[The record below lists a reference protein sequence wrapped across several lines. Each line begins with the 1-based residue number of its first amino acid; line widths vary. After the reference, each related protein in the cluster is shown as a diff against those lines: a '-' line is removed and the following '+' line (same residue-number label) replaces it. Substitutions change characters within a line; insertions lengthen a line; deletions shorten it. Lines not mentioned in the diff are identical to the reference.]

1 MAVCVIRGL
10 SGPNAFAIP
19 KNVSEIKNDARL
31 DDCFLGVGFVIGTL
45 VMLSCIND
53 YVKRGLMERRGRVYR
68 IIDITDTLKE
78 TGDDRPE

>member
-1 MAVCVIRGL
+1 MMLGWMIV
-10 SGPNAFAIP
+10 FM
-19 KNVSEIKNDARL
+19 
-31 DDCFLGVGFVIGTL
+31 GVGFVIGTL

-53 YVKRGLMERRGRVYR
+53 YVKCGLMERRGRIYR